1 VLQFRVRISY
11 PKRYVETK
19 DEIPA
24 VIKSSETHAFV
35 VTQRL
40 RDFSAV
46 ILNIVFEVKKVCPTD
61 YPSVVIL
68 NLLNYL
74 FLILPQINNIFQR
87 KHLNTMREQQM

>member
-1 VLQFRVRISY
+1 VLRFRVRISY
-11 PKRYVETK
+11 PKRYVGIK
-19 DEIPA
+19 NEIPA
-24 VIKSSETHAFV
+24 VKSSETHAFV
-35 VTQRL
+35 STQRH

-68 NLLNYL
+68 NFLNYL
-74 FLILPQINNIFQR
+74 FLILPQIDNIFQR